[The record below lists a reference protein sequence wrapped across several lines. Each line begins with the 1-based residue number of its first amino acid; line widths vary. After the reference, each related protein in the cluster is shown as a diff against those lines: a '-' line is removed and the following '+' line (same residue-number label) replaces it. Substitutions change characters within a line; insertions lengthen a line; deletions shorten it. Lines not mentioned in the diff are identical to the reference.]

1 MMFVNKKSHP
11 KFVVPGYGV
20 KNRGRVKHRWR
31 KQRGTDNKKR
41 VALSG
46 YGAMPHIGYKN
57 APSIRFMRADGSR
70 EVLVHNEQE
79 LVQLTK
85 NPVEGMVVVIAH
97 DISTRKRIV
106 MQTVADKFKI
116 RIANRVKEVAAEKKA
131 AKPKETVKVS
141 APAAKAG
148 TQEDKVSK

>member
-1 MMFVNKKSHP
+1 MNKKSHP

-57 APSIRFMRADGSR
+57 AKSIRFMRADGSR

-79 LVQLTK
+79 LVALTK
-85 NPVEGMVVVIAH
+85 NPADGMVVVIAH
-97 DISTRKRIV
+97 DISKRKRIA
-106 MQTVADKFKI
+106 MQGVADKFKI
-116 RIANRVKEVAAEKKA
+116 RIVNRIKEIAQKNEGKKNAAKQARAAAE
-131 AKPKETVKVS
+131 PDTQ
-141 APAAKAG
+141 AG
-148 TQEDKVSK
+148 KVSK